1 MHLQPIVTALCSW
14 PSTRRRRR
22 AVPGHVVRGMPS
34 VGETKTERGKERE
47 GDTEM
52 RIRCRGAVALSRL
65 VVKPRDEFPWTGNVS
80 C

>member
-1 MHLQPIVTALCSW
+1 M
-14 PSTRRRRR
+14 
-22 AVPGHVVRGMPS
+22 PGHVVRGMPS
-34 VGETKTERGKERE
+34 VGETKTEREKERE